1 MLAQVED
8 APGCGSNGAE
18 LWVTGAGEANDLATD
33 NIFLGGKGETDE
45 GGTLQVGL
53 GSCG

>member
-33 NIFLGGKGETDE
+33 SIFLGGEFQGGES
-45 GGTLQVGL
+45 GT
-53 GSCG
+53 